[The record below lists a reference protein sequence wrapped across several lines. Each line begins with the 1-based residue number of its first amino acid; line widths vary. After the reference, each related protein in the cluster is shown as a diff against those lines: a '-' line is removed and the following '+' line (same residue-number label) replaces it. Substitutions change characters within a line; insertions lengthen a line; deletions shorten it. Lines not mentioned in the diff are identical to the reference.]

1 MDARIKSGHDECA
14 CVQTNHNFKQRVSQI
29 QFRGLAARFARV
41 LLSSSRPLQS
51 EGAGN
56 AGRPMRPIAACA
68 MIVVERTRVSQ
79 VTPESPSISPRNG
92 FNGFLRALPG
102 DRLSCHRRPR
112 KLPFANLTPASGR
125 QDHTTSPSASSAARL
140 RAASVHR
147 ILSRVRDDLEPPL
160 SVGQDG
166 WAYAT
171 DLRQASSNIS
181 EIQKSTKYRSLT
193 HGLRRANGAPGMTD
207 SHKKDAT
214 GWLPSRPNLCKLAGP
229 GLRAPR
235 CQAQESLAGDPS
247 EVTALGVR
255 HWITSFRC

>member
-1 MDARIKSGHDECA
+1 
-14 CVQTNHNFKQRVSQI
+14 
-29 QFRGLAARFARV
+29 
-41 LLSSSRPLQS
+41 
-51 EGAGN
+51 
-56 AGRPMRPIAACA
+56 MRPIAACA
-68 MIVVERTRVSQ
+68 MRVVERTRVSQ

-214 GWLPSRPNLCKLAGP
+214 GWLPSRPNLCTRWSGAESAL
-229 GLRAPR
+229 LR
-235 CQAQESLAGDPS
+235 SLKELSGRPQRGDS
-247 EVTALGVR
+247 AWCKTLDHLLSLLMEA
-255 HWITSFRC
+255 